1 MANEYKNKE
10 LQRTFSKEYT
20 SIIKQALKD
29 GHKERYLE
37 EVFSVKDPNSCIYR
51 LQGVDH
57 NHVELDADKSDF
69 ENAVDFYEANKDIPP
84 FIAAEEA
91 FWAYLTHIEYFSFV
105 KKRWAINH
113 ASKIETITKRFFYS
127 GSNMDNALSRLWW
140 SAHLTVDDSSEDR
153 YKYTRVLLQDGNSD
167 LLQNLSKSK
176 LFRHKE
182 AVIGI
187 LKFFS
192 EYKDR
197 TDFSKVNRYIIQR
210 FNRIGGVRQL
220 IYMDREYFY
229 NESKVSLQLYLNS
242 K

>member
-1 MANEYKNKE
+1 MGNETSQKE

-29 GHKERYLE
+29 GRIDRYMTE
-37 EVFSVKDPNSCIYR
+37 EYPIEDPNKCIYR
-51 LQGVDH
+51 LQGVE
-57 NHVELDADKSDF
+57 NNYVELDAQKSDF
-69 ENAVDFYEANKDIPP
+69 ENAVLLYESNRGIPP

-91 FWAYLTHIEYFSFV
+91 FWAYLTHVEYFDFV
-105 KKRWAINH
+105 KKRWKIN
-113 ASKIETITKRFFYS
+113 ASTPKEVIIRRFFYS
-127 GSNMDNALSRLWW
+127 SNMGNALSRLWW
-140 SAHLTVDDSSEDR
+140 SAHLTVDDSENDK
-153 YKYTRVLLQDGNSD
+153 YKYTKVLLQEGNSD
-167 LLQNLSKSK
+167 LLQNFSKSK

-192 EYKDR
+192 ELENR
-197 TDFSKVNRYIIQR
+197 AEFTQINRYIIQR

-220 IYMDREYFY
+220 VYMDRDYFY
-229 NESKVSLQLYLNS
+229 NESKKAFEQYWKN

>member
-1 MANEYKNKE
+1 MGNESPKE

-20 SIIKQALKD
+20 SIIKQSLKD
-29 GHKERYLE
+29 GGLNRYMSDE
-37 EVFSVKDPNSCIYR
+37 YTVNDPNSCIYR
-51 LQGVDH
+51 LQGVEH
-57 NHVELDADKSDF
+57 NYVELNADKSDLD
-69 ENAVDFYEANKDIPP
+69 NAVIFYEANKGIPP

-91 FWAYLTHIEYFSFV
+91 FWAYLTHVEYFDFV
-105 KKRWAINH
+105 KKRWKINH
-113 ASKIETITKRFFYS
+113 DTTKETILKRFFYS
-127 GSNMDNALSRLWW
+127 GSNMDNTLARLWW
-140 SAHLTVDDSSEDR
+140 AAHLTVDESLEDK
-153 YKYTRVLLQDGNSD
+153 YQYTRVLLQEGNSD

-197 TDFSKVNRYIIQR
+197 SDFSKINRYIIQR

-220 IYMDREYFY
+220 VYMKRDYFY
-229 NESKVSLQLYLNS
+229 NESAIALKEYLNN

>member
-1 MANEYKNKE
+1 MANESAKME

-20 SIIKQALKD
+20 SLIKQSLKD
-29 GHKERYLE
+29 GRIDRYMAE
-37 EVFSVKDPNSCIYR
+37 AFPVEDPNSCIYR
-51 LQGVDH
+51 LQGVAH
-57 NHVELDADKSDF
+57 NYVELDPDKSDF
-69 ENAVDFYEANKDIPP
+69 ENAIAFYEANKDVPP

-91 FWAYLTHIEYFSFV
+91 FWAYLTHIDYFDFV
-105 KKRWAINH
+105 KKRWLINSET
-113 ASKIETITKRFFYS
+113 SKETILKRFFYS
-127 GSNMDNALSRLWW
+127 GSNMDNTLSRLWW
-140 SAHLTVDDSSEDR
+140 ATYLTVDEESDDKYR
-153 YKYTRVLLQDGNSD
+153 YTRVLLQDGNSD

-192 EYKDR
+192 EYENR
-197 TDFSKVNRYIIQR
+197 NDFSNVNRYIIQR

-220 IYMDREYFY
+220 VYMDRDYFY
-229 NESKVSLQLYLNS
+229 NESKIALEQYWKN